1 MTKRGRPTADER
13 AARDER
19 VLDVATDLFL
29 ANGFSGVTLD
39 RVAADAGVTKRTL
52 YVSVGDKHELLRAVV
67 RRQHT
72 YSGAPTGD
80 LESTAAGIARALLT
94 DRAVALHRLVIAE
107 AGRNPELAREFHEAG
122 PLAAQ
127 AALVR
132 AGATPE
138 TAAESAPVAIQAKG
152 ILSHCKGRSGSVA
165 FTPGPS
171 LQAALA
177 VAKAAAASA
186 WVRCAAT
193 MPERRAE
200 IMFGRRDHGTRLF
213 AAAGVPQAYD
223 DPVSGLSYP

>member
-1 MTKRGRPTADER
+1 VVVTKRGRPTAHER

-132 AGATPE
+132 AGARPE
-138 TAAESAPVAIQAKG
+138 TAAELFTLLLGELHRERLLGLAPEPTADQITARA
-152 ILSHCKGRSGSVA
+152 SR
-165 FTPGPS
+165 
-171 LQAALA
+171 A
-177 VAKAAAASA
+177 VA
-186 WVRCAAT
+186 
-193 MPERRAE
+193 
-200 IMFGRRDHGTRLF
+200 L
-213 AAAGVPQAYD
+213 
-223 DPVSGLSYP
+223 LST